1 MKNTM
6 MMENLYDLENGKWWT
21 HLNELLEEIE
31 ELGFEIDE
39 ANREY
44 IVVSTDGDYDEFQTF
59 VLNLGGTE
67 RTIII
72 KEIKAIN

>member
-31 ELGFEIDE
+31 EIGFTVDE

-44 IVVSTDGDYDEFQTF
+44 IVVSTDDDEAFQ
-59 VLNLGGTE
+59 LLLGGTE
-67 RTIII
+67 RTIIVKLI
-72 KEIKAIN
+72 KEIN